1 LVGNFT
7 LTNPYFERRR
17 IEMTYEAFEKARR
30 IDYDVKLLSNI
41 SIPAGMSNS
50 TMAAL
55 QKWIDEYTE
64 KLENE
69 FDEL

>member
-1 LVGNFT
+1 
-7 LTNPYFERRR
+7 
-17 IEMTYEAFEKARR
+17 MTYEAFEKAER
-30 IDYDVKLLSNI
+30 INYDIKLLSNI

-50 TMAAL
+50 TIAAL